1 MFLNNKQIIE
11 EIEREIKTFLETS
24 DNKNTTTQ
32 NVWDAAKPMLR
43 ELDSNTVLP
52 QETRKTLNREPTYTP
67 KTTGKRRRMTT
78 TTTKTISR
86 RKETIKI

>member
-1 MFLNNKQIIE
+1 MFINNKQITE
-11 EIEREIKTFLETS
+11 EIERELKTFLETS

-32 NVWDAAKPMLR
+32 NVWDAAKAMLR

-78 TTTKTISR
+78 TTIKTISR